1 MSRVNEKQLFCKIL
15 VGIDESTI
23 ALRAADSAISIAR
36 QQNICYIN
44 ALHVLPQ
51 EIRCD
56 SLTYRIDPDITS
68 PVKGTLELASLEA
81 QEWFNKIE
89 EKHAGHDDQ
98 KIKIQTEV
106 IVGTESIAT
115 EILDYAKNN
124 NVDLIVIGTKG
135 RSTFKKIL
143 LGSVASSV
151 LVNAHCPVMVVKWT
165 YHTALHGSIYPFD
178 SEHYDMIWRLC
189 TIYM

>member
-1 MSRVNEKQLFCKIL
+1 MSRVNEKQLFSKIL
-15 VGIDESTI
+15 VGIDGSTI

-36 QQNICYIN
+36 QQNISYIV

-51 EIRCD
+51 EIRYD
-56 SLTYRIDPDITS
+56 SLIDRIDPDISS
-68 PVKGTLELASLEA
+68 PVKGTIELASLEA
-81 QEWFNKIE
+81 QEWFNKIK
-89 EKHAGHDDQ
+89 EKHTGHDEQ

-106 IVGTESIAT
+106 IVGTKFIAT
-115 EILDYAKNN
+115 EILGYAENN

-151 LVNAHCPVMVVKWT
+151 LAHAHCPVMVVK
-165 YHTALHGSIYPFD
+165 
-178 SEHYDMIWRLC
+178 
-189 TIYM
+189 